1 MLSNNNNF
9 SQTFQSKNIEEN
21 YNDERISYKLTL
33 RKQKIKEAIYSKRG
47 VNPQSNYFEI
57 KFDKI
62 KNDLCNEKDILSGK
76 FYNDLEKAYKT
87 NNISELRNL
96 LNSFSFFINNQKMDI
111 LKLKEFFSKADS
123 STNIKNE
130 IKERSCS
137 PLCSLIFEIG
147 INTEDKIIYFFTFKI
162 VLNFSYISDEFCTE
176 IINKKMTNKI
186 MEKLMNF
193 FPIFEKNYKPIIN
206 DQVINNEEIEPYI
219 FANTILKIIG
229 NLFMSVDSEQTFEET
244 NIYEKIFYLLY
255 AFDINSFN
263 RENIKVC
270 FEYFDTLIWL
280 IYIILQNSENIESNY
295 EDEIIM
301 ILPSLLNI
309 IKALYFTQEIE
320 LLESII
326 DLIQL
331 IIDLDDIFMQKLV
344 ELDAI
349 NILSLLFRYRF
360 SPEKNN
366 SQIYLNSDIEDK
378 ILIILIN
385 LFIVDSKYIKNLDLS
400 YFYSMYEKLLD
411 VYKLHHVNHYYIQDG
426 LVQLLANL
434 ACFEDVEQIVEKFMM
449 NKKIIIT
456 IFKYYYD
463 YHKLQTLQ
471 FIDNVLT
478 KQTKE
483 VKDFILNLGAYDI
496 IYKNICEYDG
506 KDSEIINLNVK
517 IFYKL
522 IKDEKVFDINS
533 FLEKIYKT
541 SIPDKIKELYLN
553 KDIQLETDAILKL
566 IITTFENYEKATN
579 INL

>member
-62 KNDLCNEKDILSGK
+62 RNDLCNEKDILSGK
-76 FYNDLEKAYKT
+76 FYDDLEKAYKT

-96 LNSFSFFINNQKMDI
+96 LNSFSFFINSQKMDN

-123 STNIKNE
+123 SNNIKNE

-162 VLNFSYISDEFCTE
+162 VLNFSYMSDEFCTE

-229 NLFMSVDSEQTFEET
+229 NLFMSVDSDQTFEET

-280 IYIILQNSENIESNY
+280 INIILQNSENIESNY

-309 IKALYFTQEIE
+309 IKVLYFTQEIE

-349 NILSLLFRYRF
+349 NILSLLFSYRF
-360 SPEKNN
+360 SQEKNN

>member
-62 KNDLCNEKDILSGK
+62 RNDLCNEKDILSGK
-76 FYNDLEKAYKT
+76 FYDDLEKAYKT

-96 LNSFSFFINNQKMDI
+96 LNSFSFFINSQKMDN

-123 STNIKNE
+123 SNNIKNE

-280 IYIILQNSENIESNY
+280 INIILQNSENIESNY
-295 EDEIIM
+295 VDEIIM

-331 IIDLDDIFMQKLV
+331 IIDLDDIFIQKLV
-344 ELDAI
+344 ELDTI

-522 IKDEKVFDINS
+522 IKDEKAFDINS

>member
-76 FYNDLEKAYKT
+76 FYDDLEKAYKT

-96 LNSFSFFINNQKMDI
+96 LNSFSFFINSQKMDN

-123 STNIKNE
+123 SNNIKNE

-229 NLFMSVDSEQTFEET
+229 NLFMSVDSDQTFEET

-301 ILPSLLNI
+301 ILPNLLNI

-360 SPEKNN
+360 SPGKNN
-366 SQIYLNSDIEDK
+366 NQINLNSDIEDK

-522 IKDEKVFDINS
+522 IKDEKAFDINS

-566 IITTFENYEKATN
+566 IITTFENYEKDTN